1 MEDSRERDLTGMTQ
15 GLMNQSSTRIAS
27 MIFRIAQVYALAVA
41 KPAFGIFLNFKC
53 VLILLERVVYVEV

>member
-1 MEDSRERDLTGMTQ
+1 MENSRERDLTGMAQ

-27 MIFRIAQVYALAVA
+27 MIFRIAQVYVLAVA
-41 KPAFGIFLNFKC
+41 KPVFGIFLNFKC